1 MAAAQPL
8 KIRMVAGLG
17 NPGEEYAE
25 TRHNAGFKAI
35 DELARQAGVTYWK
48 NQAGAEVALININD
62 AEEEGGKRQIV
73 LVKPQSYMNTSGG
86 PISKLCHEYK
96 IKAEELLVI
105 HDELDIP
112 AGDVRVKVGGG
123 HAGHN
128 GLRSII
134 DKMGSRDFSR
144 IRTGIGNP
152 PGKMAV
158 ADYVL
163 KQLRAREAEDFQDTC
178 ARAADAAGLAIVH
191 GVIYARDHVNGAASA
206 NPYHLRTGFFWQ
218 VLSAETPQWRLRN
231 KPCAAIHMQCLK
243 RSRPHQSAKPAAFA
257 VLPDKTYQ
265 NKPVPFWQVT
275 FPNRRRHT

>member
-1 MAAAQPL
+1 MAAAQPK

-35 DELARQAGVTYWK
+35 DELARQAGVSYWK
-48 NQAGAEVALININD
+48 NQAGAEVATIQVND
-62 AEEEGGKRQIV
+62 PEEDGGKREVV

-86 PISKLCHEYK
+86 PISKLCAQYK
-96 IKAEELLVI
+96 ITVEELLVI

-152 PGKMAV
+152 PGRMAV
-158 ADYVL
+158 ADFVL
-163 KQLRAREAEDFQDTC
+163 KQLRAREADEFNDTTF
-178 ARAADAAGLAIVH
+178 RAAEAAATALTR
-191 GVIYARDHVNGAASA
+191 GVIFARDHVNGAAA
-206 NPYHLRTGFFWQ
+206 TNGKH
-218 VLSAETPQWRLRN
+218 
-231 KPCAAIHMQCLK
+231 
-243 RSRPHQSAKPAAFA
+243 
-257 VLPDKTYQ
+257 
-265 NKPVPFWQVT
+265 
-275 FPNRRRHT
+275 